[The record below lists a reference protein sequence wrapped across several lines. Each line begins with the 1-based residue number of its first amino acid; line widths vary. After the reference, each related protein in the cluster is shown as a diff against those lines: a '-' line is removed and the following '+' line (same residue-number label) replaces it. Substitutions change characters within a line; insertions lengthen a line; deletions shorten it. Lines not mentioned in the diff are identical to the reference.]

1 MATPAASSPRALL
14 TQEPTGLEPGAVDH
28 KLYVA
33 GIGTVVEQSIK
44 GGNERFVLASISQR

>member
-14 TQEPTGLEPGAVDH
+14 TQEPTRLEPGAVDH